1 MIIMIKD
8 NFNLSF
14 DLSGNLLLTI
24 PKSYFQNADQQTL
37 LKAVERLIK
46 SAKEKII
53 FPDDWSSDSAADVV
67 GICESNMNDGSV
79 HHDRDIYGL

>member
-1 MIIMIKD
+1 MIKD

-24 PKSYFQNADQQTL
+24 PKSYLQNADQKTL
-37 LKAVERLIK
+37 LKSVERLIR
-46 SAKEKII
+46 SARKKIN
-53 FPDDWSSDSAADVV
+53 FSSDWNGDSAADVV

-79 HHDRDIYGL
+79 HHDRDIYGLE

>member
-1 MIIMIKD
+1 MIVED

-37 LKAVERLIK
+37 LNAVERLIK

-53 FPDDWSSDSAADVV
+53 FSDDWSSDSAADVV
-67 GICESNMNDGSV
+67 GICESSTNDGSI

>member
-1 MIIMIKD
+1 MMVKE

-24 PKSYFQNADQQTL
+24 PKSFFQNADQQTL
-37 LKAVERLIK
+37 LKAVERLIT
-46 SAKEKII
+46 SAKEKIN
-53 FPDDWSSDSAADVV
+53 FLDDWSNDSAADVV
-67 GICESNMNDGSV
+67 GICESNKNDCSV

>member
-1 MIIMIKD
+1 MMVKD

-14 DLSGNLLLTI
+14 DMSGNLLLTI

-46 SAKEKII
+46 SAKEKIN
-53 FPDDWSSDSAADVV
+53 FSDDWSNDSAADVV
-67 GICESNMNDGSV
+67 GICESSMNDGSV
-79 HHDRDIYGL
+79 HNDRDIYGL